1 MASQGRSG
9 LLTLRVPAA
18 VERRIA
24 QEARRRRATKSAL
37 VREVLEGAFGARAQG
52 PDLESEA
59 RRQSLLVSR
68 RASER
73 DALRFVERAAD
84 VKGWK

>member
-1 MASQGRSG
+1 MASHGRSG
-9 LLTLRVPAA
+9 LLTLRVPVD

-24 QEARRRRATKSAL
+24 QEARRRRATKSDV
-37 VREVLEGAFGARAQG
+37 VREALEGAFGTGSTAV
-52 PDLESEA
+52 DLESEA

-73 DALRFVERAAD
+73 DALRFLERAAD
-84 VKGWK
+84 LKGWK

>member
-1 MASQGRSG
+1 MASQERSG

-37 VREVLEGAFGARAQG
+37 VREVLEGAFGARDRG
-52 PDLESEA
+52 SDIESEA